1 VNPSCPTLLQLLGRP
16 RPRFRIG
23 ATDPSERFQNAQGQE
38 PDVVS
43 RPRIF
48 VLGLLVDRILDDR
61 KTFPA
66 DPSQRR
72 ASPPIAVKATA
83 SRLTALGP
91 DGLTLTAPVGSADRL
106 GMPAAPGVREQARH
120 VHTTDTR
127 GRHGRSDEIACEAR
141 HVAPQRA
148 DHDRRLTHDRSRC
161 IGTQELAPTL
171 TTVTSTAAS
180 GRWLT
185 IDRTLDATRARPQ
198 RVQAQP
204 ESASA
209 RTSANTTEHA
219 LFDAARRDC
228 EP

>member
-1 VNPSCPTLLQLLGRP
+1 
-16 RPRFRIG
+16 
-23 ATDPSERFQNAQGQE
+23 
-38 PDVVS
+38 
-43 RPRIF
+43 
-48 VLGLLVDRILDDR
+48 
-61 KTFPA
+61 
-66 DPSQRR
+66 
-72 ASPPIAVKATA
+72 
-83 SRLTALGP
+83 
-91 DGLTLTAPVGSADRL
+91 LTAPVGSADRL

-127 GRHGRSDEIACEAR
+127 GRDGRSDEVACEAR

-148 DHDRRLTHDRSRC
+148 DYDRRLAYDRSRC

-209 RTSANTTEHA
+209 QTSANTMEHA
-219 LFDAARRDC
+219 LFRRCQAGLQALTQEHRTHPFRLSHRRSRPQRLAAPREPVKDTAVAARCARPC
-228 EP
+228 RAALTEPRRLRPWAG